1 MNTAPT
7 LDTWIAKLA
16 CRELIETSVQ
26 HVDDGNASAF
36 AALFA
41 PDAVLVRPNGSL
53 LEGRAAIE
61 AAYAQRPAT
70 RLTRHLVSNVVVTL
84 TDDTHAHARS
94 YVLLWSSDLTE
105 ADPVYGRRADAR
117 QLVGE
122 FEDQLSRGADGQWQL
137 QRRAARF
144 VLQHPG

>member
-1 MNTAPT
+1 MNTAAT
-7 LDTWIAKLA
+7 CDHWIAKLA

-26 HVDDGNASAF
+26 HVDDGKAAAF

-70 RLTRHLVSNVVVTL
+70 RITRHLVSNVVVTL
-84 TDDTHAHARS
+84 DGTDSARARS
-94 YVLLWSSDLTE
+94 YVLLWSSDAIE

-122 FEDQLSRGADGQWQL
+122 FEDQLSRRADGQWQL
-137 QRRAARF
+137 QSRQARF
-144 VLQHPG
+144 VLHHG